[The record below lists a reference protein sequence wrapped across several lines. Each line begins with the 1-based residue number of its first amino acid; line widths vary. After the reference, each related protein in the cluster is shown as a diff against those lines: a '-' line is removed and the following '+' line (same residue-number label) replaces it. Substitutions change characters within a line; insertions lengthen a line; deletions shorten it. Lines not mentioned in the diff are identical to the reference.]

1 MNTKVYTY
9 IYIYIVYNYIY
20 IYIIAAS
27 PPRFAAGLG
36 ARWMKRS
43 VMGYLQKSWV
53 CNGKIWDSYRY
64 YKDFYG

>member
-9 IYIYIVYNYIY
+9 IHIYIIIYIYNHIY

-43 VMGYLQKSWV
+43 VMGDLQKSWV
-53 CNGKIWDSYRY
+53 CNGKIWDSY
-64 YKDFYG
+64 